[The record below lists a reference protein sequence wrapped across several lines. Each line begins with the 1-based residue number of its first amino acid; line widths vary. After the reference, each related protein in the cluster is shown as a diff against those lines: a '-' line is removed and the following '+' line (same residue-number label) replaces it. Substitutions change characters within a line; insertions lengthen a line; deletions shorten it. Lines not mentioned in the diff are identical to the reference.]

1 MTHRPLAGL
10 KVVGFDHALTASYCT
25 YQLGLLGADVVKVE
39 SPGGD
44 FTRRWGGTRE
54 QIKQGFGDG
63 FMAQNAGKYCVC
75 IDLEKTQGQEIALKL
90 IAGADVVVENR
101 RPGVMD
107 EMGLGYE
114 DAVRVNPRIIYASIS
129 GYGATGPDA
138 GRPAFDDIIQGT
150 SGFMCT
156 NPTSEG
162 PGRAGGPVLDYAT
175 GLHGVTAV
183 MAALM
188 TREQTGESQH
198 LDIAMQDTA
207 MALMSRLVTE
217 TANTGRLGSFSGN
230 RSGVA
235 AGRFATADGF
245 VMLAAYMPPQL
256 RRLVEVLGLEKYT
269 ALSDRDLMKSG
280 DELTAAIEESLLA
293 KTSEDWDAIFVA
305 GGVIGGAVRDMS
317 QTLATGQP
325 EARGFLS
332 EIETPLGRYQV
343 PALGFV
349 WNGESIGPTRS
360 VSNLGED
367 TRSILTQIGYD
378 SASIDAFIE
387 DGVVSASA

>member
-1 MTHRPLAGL
+1 MTHRPLAGV

-39 SPGGD
+39 SHGGD
-44 FTRRWGGTRE
+44 FTRRWGGTAE
-54 QIKQGFGDG
+54 QIQQGFGDG

-75 IDLEKTQGQEIALKL
+75 IDLEKPEGQEIALKL
-90 IAGADVVVENR
+90 ITEADVVVENR

-114 DAVRVNPRIIYASIS
+114 DAVRVNPKVIYASIS

-138 GRPAFDDIIQGT
+138 GRPAFDDVIQAT

-175 GLHGVTAV
+175 GLHGVMAV

-188 TREQTGESQH
+188 TRDQTGESQH

-245 VMLAAYMPPQL
+245 VMLAAYLPAQL
-256 RRLVEVLGLEKYT
+256 RRLVEVLDLAEYA
-269 ALSDRDLMKSG
+269 ALSDRDLMRSG
-280 DELTAAIEESLLA
+280 DELTAAIERCLLEKA
-293 KTSEDWDAIFVA
+293 SEDWDTSFVA
-305 GGVIGGAVRDMS
+305 AGVVGGAVRDMS

-332 EIETPLGRYQV
+332 EIETPLGQYQV
-343 PALGFV
+343 PSLGFV
-349 WNGESIGPTRS
+349 WNGESVGPTGT
-360 VSNLGED
+360 VSSLGED
-367 TRSILTQIGYD
+367 TRFILTRLGYD
-378 SASIDAFIE
+378 GASIDAFVE
-387 DGVVSASA
+387 DGVVGTSA

>member
-54 QIKQGFGDG
+54 QIKRGFGDG

-75 IDLEKTQGQEIALKL
+75 IDLEKTQGREIALKL

-114 DAVRVNPRIIYASIS
+114 DAVKVNPRIIYASIS

-280 DELTAAIEESLLA
+280 DELTAAIEEGLLA

-360 VSNLGED
+360 VSTLGED

-378 SASIDAFIE
+378 SASIDVFIE
-387 DGVVSASA
+387 DGVVSESA

>member
-1 MTHRPLAGL
+1 
-10 KVVGFDHALTASYCT
+10 
-25 YQLGLLGADVVKVE
+25 
-39 SPGGD
+39 
-44 FTRRWGGTRE
+44 
-54 QIKQGFGDG
+54 
-63 FMAQNAGKYCVC
+63 MAQNAGKYCVC
-75 IDLEKTQGQEIALKL
+75 IDLEKTQGQGIALKL

-114 DAVRVNPRIIYASIS
+114 DAVEVNPTIIYASIS

-175 GLHGVTAV
+175 GLQGVTAV

-188 TREQTGESQH
+188 TREQSGESQH

-280 DELTAAIEESLLA
+280 DELTAAIEECLLA
-293 KTSEDWDAIFVA
+293 KTSENWDGIFVA
-305 GGVIGGAVRDMS
+305 DGVIGGAVRDMS

-332 EIETPLGRYQV
+332 EIETPLGPYQV

-378 SASIDAFIE
+378 SAAIDAFIK
-387 DGVVSASA
+387 DGVVSTSA

>member
-39 SPGGD
+39 SLEGD
-44 FTRRWGGTRE
+44 FTRRWGGTAE
-54 QIKQGFGDG
+54 QIERGLGDG
-63 FMAQNAGKYCVC
+63 FMAQNAGKDCIC
-75 IDLEKTQGQEIALKL
+75 IDLDKPEGREIALKL
-90 IAGADVVVENR
+90 IAEADIVVENR
-101 RPGVMD
+101 RPGVMH

-138 GRPAFDDIIQGT
+138 GRPAFDDVIQGT

-245 VMLAAYMPPQL
+245 VMLAAYMPAQL
-256 RRLVEVLGLEKYT
+256 RRLVEMLGLSDYA
-269 ALSDRDLMKSG
+269 ALSNRDLMGSG
-280 DELTAAIEESLLA
+280 DELTAAIEERLLQ
-293 KTSEDWDAIFVA
+293 KTSEEWDAEFVA
-305 GGVIGGAVRDMS
+305 TGVIGGAVRDMS

-325 EARGFLS
+325 KARGFLS
-332 EIETPLGRYQV
+332 EIETPIGRYQV
-343 PALGFV
+343 PSLGFV
-349 WNGESIGPTRS
+349 WNGESVGPAQS
-360 VSNLGED
+360 VSSLGGD
-367 TRSILTQIGYD
+367 TRSILTGLGYD
-378 SASIDAFIE
+378 IASIDRFVE
-387 DGVVSASA
+387 DGVVSTPA